1 VHCRPACLRDTEI
14 GRDAAREITAAAK
27 GWHNIIGPEA
37 RVESGWTLAGRSI
50 LVVED
55 NPLVCLDITSRL
67 EAEGATVYGAS
78 QLEKAL
84 GLADR
89 PDLSAGVLDFDLG
102 NVDSSL
108 VCWKLVSRRIPFV
121 FYTGRIYT
129 AFRQWP
135 TTPVVLKPASSG
147 LIKALAGLFR
157 VDRR

>member
-1 VHCRPACLRDTEI
+1 
-14 GRDAAREITAAAK
+14 
-27 GWHNIIGPEA
+27 
-37 RVESGWTLAGRSI
+37 VESRWALAGRSI

-55 NPLVCLDITSRL
+55 DPLVRLDITSRL
-67 EAEGATVYGAS
+67 EAEGATVYSAS
-78 QLEKAL
+78 QLERAL

-102 NVDSSL
+102 NADSSS

-135 TTPVVLKPASSG
+135 TIPVVLKPASSG
-147 LIKALAGLFR
+147 LITTLAEFFR
-157 VDRR
+157 ANR

>member
-1 VHCRPACLRDTEI
+1 M
-14 GRDAAREITAAAK
+14 
-27 GWHNIIGPEA
+27 
-37 RVESGWTLAGRSI
+37 ESHWTLAGRSI

-55 NPLVCLDITSRL
+55 DPLVRLDVTSRL

-102 NVDSSL
+102 STNSSS
-108 VCWKLVSRRIPFV
+108 VCWKLVSRRVPFV
-121 FYTGRIYT
+121 FYTGRIYS

-135 TTPVVLKPASSG
+135 TIPVVLKPASSG
-147 LIKALAGLFR
+147 LIATLAGLFR
-157 VDRR
+157 ASK